1 MTAEIEG
8 YVGIVIEGFAE
19 RLRAARSSRGL
30 TQVRLAELLGISPRV
45 YNRWERGAATPKL
58 DTIVRLAEI
67 LDVSLDE
74 LVGRR
79 PLSQPTIVVRN
90 HRLHEL
96 YRQID
101 QLSDEDQQALIV
113 LLDSLLKRSKLQKV
127 LTG

>member
-1 MTAEIEG
+1 
-8 YVGIVIEGFAE
+8 VIEGFAE

-74 LVGRR
+74 LVGRK
-79 PLSQPTIVVRN
+79 PLSQPAIVVRN

-96 YRQID
+96 YAQID

-113 LLDSLLKRSKLQKV
+113 LLDSLLKRSRL
-127 LTG
+127 